1 MRDLSGPTKRLVTS
15 WRGDAALAAL
25 LVAWALAYQT
35 VSGASAGQWRIA
47 LAFALV
53 FASSLAV
60 RRRWPVAAAAATC
73 TALLAGRLLGLN
85 PVLNGSLAIFTW
97 TPFLLAAG
105 VRGRARLGRAAGCR
119 PASRQ
124 PGLQPVPRNDHNR
137 ALAGW
142 PHRHVTPPAHR
153 AAQGA
158 QR

>member
-1 MRDLSGPTKRLVTS
+1 MARRRRACRPPGGVGAGLPDCL
-15 WRGDAALAAL
+15 
-25 LVAWALAYQT
+25 
-35 VSGASAGQWRIA
+35 SGASAGQWRIA

-85 PVLNGSLAIFTW
+85 PVLNGSLAIFTLA
-97 TPFLLAAG
+97 PVLLPYALRPPAG